1 MVRVHLFI
9 SGLVQ
14 GVGYR
19 AAAMQTARRLGLSG
33 WVRNLPD
40 GRVEAVAEGEREAVD
55 AFVAWCRHGPPAA
68 RVEAVETA
76 ETVET
81 AGAPAPRETGFTIR

>member
-1 MVRVHLFI
+1 MARFQGQVSVVRVHLFI

-40 GRVEAVAEGEREAVD
+40 GRV
-55 AFVAWCRHGPPAA
+55 
-68 RVEAVETA
+68 
-76 ETVET
+76 
-81 AGAPAPRETGFTIR
+81 

>member
-1 MVRVHLFI
+1 M
-9 SGLVQ
+9 
-14 GVGYR
+14 
-19 AAAMQTARRLGLSG
+19 
-33 WVRNLPD
+33 
-40 GRVEAVAEGEREAVD
+40 D